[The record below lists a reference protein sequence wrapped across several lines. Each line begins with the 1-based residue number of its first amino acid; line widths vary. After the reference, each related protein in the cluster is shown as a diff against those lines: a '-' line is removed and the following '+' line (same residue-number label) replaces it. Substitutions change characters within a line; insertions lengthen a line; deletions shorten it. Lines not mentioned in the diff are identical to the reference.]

1 MNKPAKPEADDVDD
15 LSDLFGPPLT
25 EAEEAAWW
33 ERNREAINELVAEAL
48 AETEPPTP
56 WNFEEMLADARAEFE
71 KNQKG

>member
-1 MNKPAKPEADDVDD
+1 MNKPAKPEADDLD
-15 LSDLFGPPLT
+15 DLFGPPLT
-25 EAEEAAWW
+25 EAEEDAWF
-33 ERNREAINELVAEAL
+33 ERNRDAINELIEEAL